1 MNLAEI
7 RKKAQKE
14 KEGAAPASAPE
25 AVIAPPVVEQEDT
38 EAVEFPE
45 VTTAARDDL
54 FPDSDLLQTA
64 VAGAPRAVPE
74 ELPMGTPPAGFDPMA
89 LIMAG
94 RLTAGN
100 DEESREGADAERQE
114 EDAATEELLCFRVS
128 TETYAMNIMEIK
140 EIIKPREITEVP
152 RVPAFV
158 SGVLSLRG
166 IIIPVFNMRKRL
178 GLPALQ
184 TSSKERIIVIKRGEE
199 FCGLLVDEVVQVVR
213 IAVSSIEQPPAVLD
227 GIDREFVTGIGRHDG
242 KMLILLNLLNILD
255 INLS

>member
-14 KEGAAPASAPE
+14 KEVAAPAAPPERVALPDVVEAQAVAPE
-25 AVIAPPVVEQEDT
+25 L
-38 EAVEFPE
+38 
-45 VTTAARDDL
+45 DDL
-54 FPDSDLLQTA
+54 FPDTA
-64 VAGAPRAVPE
+64 LSPAAPEAAPQAARQAVPE
-74 ELPMGTPPAGFDPMA
+74 ELPRVSAGFDPMA

-94 RLTAGN
+94 RLAAGH
-100 DEESREGADAERQE
+100 DEELVEAADQERQE
-114 EDAATEELLCFRVS
+114 DESATQELLCFRVS

-178 GLPALQ
+178 GLPTIQ

-213 IAVSSIEQPPAVLD
+213 IAVSSIEPPPAVLD